1 MKKVLSKKELADM
14 YGVHSATLTKWL
26 KEIKA
31 LDLRKHQKIF
41 TPLQLEIIFR
51 ELGEP

>member
-1 MKKVLSKKELADM
+1 MKKVVSKKELAAM
-14 YGVHSATLTKWL
+14 YGIHTATLTKWL
-26 KEIKA
+26 KEIKE